1 MKYGLS
7 DENYLKIKNE
17 YIKLFKELKEK
28 FETI

>member
-7 DENYLKIKNE
+7 DEDYLKIKNK
-17 YIKLFKELKEK
+17 YIKLFVDLKEK